1 MFGDKR
7 VIDEGAFERAQ
18 AGITERNKNAYQ
30 NYVNNINKSYD
41 DLGLLGKL
49 ATGVSGGGWGRSNY
63 LKNYGITPEIEQ
75 LGQSGDIGTT
85 GMQSLYGAG
94 SDYSKQRLA
103 QLNQGRDLF
112 SGIPLV
118 GSIISPF
125 AQVTSAG
132 KDLATSGTSAWDKGD
147 RSLVSDLGAGIEA
160 GLTLASLGA
169 ASKAKAAAK
178 AGTSLAPTTLKSALA
193 KGAGRGA
200 IYGGIGSL
208 GNYMVQAG
216 DQANVGDAALQTAM
230 GAGIG
235 GLLGGGISGG
245 SYGIS
250 KLRAD
255 ALANSPEAQQASQAL
270 SEAQNKVN
278 AYQDALKTA
287 KSAGLDT
294 SSKDA
299 LRQSYR
305 NWAIQNHPDKVVAQA
320 KQNQIVALL
329 PEHASQSPI
338 SPYTD
343 TVTKGT
349 GTGYVSVADIMTPE
363 AKAINAQAIENVQK
377 AATAAAKPVNSA
389 YNTLSGTSLEA
400 LKGDVKSYQKALNTI
415 LNKEVKGR
423 VASTKLGKMATSKLG
438 KAAAIGGTA
447 YGISRLLGNRNGGNN
462 E

>member
-30 NYVNNINKSYD
+30 NYVNNINKGYD
-41 DLGLLGKL
+41 ELGLLGKL

-63 LKNYGITPEIEQ
+63 LKNYGITPEVEQ
-75 LGQSGDIGTT
+75 LGQAGQIGTS
-85 GMQSLYGAG
+85 GMESLYGAG
-94 SDYSKQRLA
+94 SEYSKQRLA

-178 AGTSLAPTTLKSALA
+178 AGTSLAPTTLKSAIA

-200 IYGGIGSL
+200 IYGGVGSL
-208 GNYMVQAG
+208 GNYMTQAG
-216 DQANVGDAALQTAM
+216 DEANVGDAALQTAM

-235 GLLGGGISGG
+235 GLLGGGISAAG
-245 SYGIS
+245 YGLGNLRS
-250 KLRAD
+250 K
-255 ALANSPEAQQASQAL
+255 AL
-270 SEAQNKVN
+270 SGNQKVAEASAAAQKAQSDVT
-278 AYQDALKTA
+278 AYQDAMKAAQDL
-287 KSAGLDT
+287 GLDT
-294 SSKDA
+294 SSNEA
-299 LRQSYR
+299 LKNSYR
-305 NWAIQNHPDKVVAQA
+305 AWSLANHPDKAGNV
-320 KQNQIVALL
+320 VALL
-329 PEHASQSPI
+329 PSSTATSGS
-338 SPYTD
+338 
-343 TVTKGT
+343 
-349 GTGYVSVADIMTPE
+349 MTAQE
-363 AKAINAQAIENVQK
+363 AQNLVNAINQNAVE
-377 AATAAAKPVNSA
+377 AATAAQGTAGNV
-389 YNTLSGTSLEA
+389 YNTLYNADLSDLLATSKSAQSA
-400 LKGDVKSYQKALNTI
+400 LKKASNQALLDYLKN
-415 LNKEVKGR
+415 
-423 VASTKLGKMATSKLG
+423 TKLGRLGSTKLG
-438 KAAAIGGTA
+438 KAAAVGGTA